1 MNNLKRLLSLVIP
14 YKTSA
19 ALNVMFNF
27 LTIFF
32 SVFSIALIIPF
43 LKLIFGMDKLV
54 TEPGPLAFN
63 KEAILQNL
71 YFQISELIKNYG
83 AEKVL
88 MIISLIVLTSFFFK
102 NLFRYLAMYSIAV
115 MRTGIIMDL
124 RNKIHNKILILPISY
139 FTNQR
144 KGDIISRATNDV
156 QEVEWSIVGTLELMF
171 QHTFT
176 ILIFLSVLFITSYQ
190 LTIFI
195 FIVLPIAGYLISRI
209 GKKLR
214 RKSATAQT
222 LTGRILS
229 FIEESITG
237 LRIIKGFNS
246 IGTMDEKFKSLN
258 GEFRHVAM
266 SVMRKGDLSAPL
278 SEFLAMVIVSMML
291 WYGGSIVLD
300 PESSLDGETFI
311 FYVLFF
317 SQLIPSLKAIADGYN
332 RFQKGSAASDRIFQ
346 LLDAEEKIVE
356 VEKPI
361 EKSTFS
367 ESIVYKNI
375 SFKYDSEPVLNE
387 INLEIGKGKVF
398 ALVGASG
405 AGKSTM
411 VDLLPRFYDTTD
423 GQILIDGIDVKE
435 LKINDLRS
443 LMGIV
448 TQEPILFNDTVANN
462 IRFGSANNSM
472 EAVVNAAKVANAHD
486 FIMELPD
493 GYETFIGDRGSKLSG
508 GQRQRLTIARAVFK
522 NPPILILD
530 EATSSLDTESEKLVQ
545 EALQKLMENRTSIII
560 AHRLSTIQN
569 ADCIVVMEKGSIV
582 EMGTHKDLVEKNG
595 VYKKLSSM
603 QSFQED

>member
-1 MNNLKRLLSLVIP
+1 MSNLTRLLSLVKP
-14 YKTSA
+14 YKASA
-19 ALNVMFNF
+19 ALNVLFNF

-54 TEPGPLAFN
+54 SAPPPLSFN
-63 KEAILQNL
+63 KDALLQNL
-71 YFQISELIKNYG
+71 YYQISELINNYG

-88 MIISLIVLTSFFFK
+88 LIISAIVLFSFFFK
-102 NLFRYLAMYSIAV
+102 NMFRYFAMYSIAV
-115 MRTGIIMDL
+115 LRTGIIMDL

-139 FTNQR
+139 FTSQR

-171 QHTFT
+171 QHSFT
-176 ILIFLSVLFITSYQ
+176 IVIYLTVLFVTSYQ
-190 LTIFI
+190 LTLFI
-195 FIVLPIAGYLISRI
+195 FVVLPVAGYLISFI

-214 RKSATAQT
+214 KKSATAQN

-229 FIEESITG
+229 FIEESISG

-246 IGTMDEKFKSLN
+246 IDNMDKKFKNLN
-258 GEFRHVAM
+258 GEYRRVAM

-278 SEFLAMVIVSMML
+278 SEFLAMFIVAIML

-300 PESSLDGETFI
+300 PGSSLDGETFI

-346 LLDAEEKIVE
+346 LLDAEEKIME
-356 VEKPI
+356 ADNPINKTTFEK
-361 EKSTFS
+361 
-367 ESIVYKNI
+367 SIVYKDI
-375 SFKYDSEPVLNE
+375 SFKYENDFVLNN

-411 VDLLPRFYDTTD
+411 VDLLPRFYDTTS
-423 GQILIDGIDVKE
+423 GEILIDGVGVKQ
-435 LKINDLRS
+435 LKINDLRA
-443 LMGIV
+443 LLGIV
-448 TQEPILFNDTVANN
+448 TQEPILFNDSVANN
-462 IRFGSANNSM
+462 IRFGSDLNSM
-472 EAVVNAAKVANAHD
+472 DEVIAAAKVANAHD
-486 FIMELPD
+486 FIMELPER
-493 GYETFIGDRGSKLSG
+493 YETMIGDRGSKLSG

-545 EALQKLMENRTSIII
+545 DALQKLMVNRTSIII

-569 ADCIVVMEKGSIV
+569 ADCIVVMEKGCIV
-582 EMGTHKDLVEKNG
+582 EMGTHKELIDKNG

-603 QSFQED
+603 QSFQD